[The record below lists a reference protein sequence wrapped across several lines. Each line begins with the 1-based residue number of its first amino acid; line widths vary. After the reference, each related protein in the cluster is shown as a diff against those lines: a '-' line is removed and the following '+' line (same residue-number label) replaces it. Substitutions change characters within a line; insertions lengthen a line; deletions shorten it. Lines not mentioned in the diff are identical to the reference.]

1 MSDYNDGNW
10 HAWNGG
16 ECPVHP
22 KTVVKAC
29 FEAQKSFAQKAGDFN
44 WGLSAV
50 PITAFKVV
58 KEHKEPR
65 EFWIVPERFDMVPEV
80 WTEKPEA
87 THWCGVKIIHVREVL
102 DNE

>member
-29 FEAQKSFAQKAGDFN
+29 FEGQTGFMHKAGDFN
-44 WGLSAV
+44 WGLSEF

-65 EFWIVPERFDMVPEV
+65 EFWVHPVSGASFGTPQL
-80 WTEKPEA
+80 
-87 THWCGVKIIHVREVL
+87 GFIHVREVL

>member
-22 KTVVKAC
+22 LSEVEYLWHDEKRG
-29 FEAQKSFAQKAGDFN
+29 KS
-44 WGLSAV
+44 GLGGPRIASQDVNPCLAWSHV
-50 PITAFKVV
+50 FRFRVV

-65 EFWIVPERFDMVPEV
+65 EFWIREYAGGYEQSSAQSPTSF
-80 WTEKPEA
+80 K
-87 THWCGVKIIHVREVL
+87 VREVL